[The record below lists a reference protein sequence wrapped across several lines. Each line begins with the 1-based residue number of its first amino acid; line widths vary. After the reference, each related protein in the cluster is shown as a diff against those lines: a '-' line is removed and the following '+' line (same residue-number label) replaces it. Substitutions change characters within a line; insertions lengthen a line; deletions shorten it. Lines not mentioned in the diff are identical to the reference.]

1 MGAES
6 LEDPVGDPALETPER
21 LLGRL
26 AFLLLLQVVGATWWM
41 TRDLGESGEV
51 GFGAVPRDVADL
63 GEQLR
68 RGQFGHARNGG
79 ETGVEGRGQLP
90 DLLRDLLELSR
101 QLSEPDH
108 PLTCDSSPD
117 LPVAGEQASGPIQ
130 VSLRCQPVG

>member
-1 MGAES
+1 MANW
-6 LEDPVGDPALETPER
+6 ALVR
-21 LLGRL
+21 YL
-26 AFLLLLQVVGATWWM
+26 VM
-41 TRDLGESGEV
+41 
-51 GFGAVPRDVADL
+51 VADL

-117 LPVAGEQASGPIQ
+117 LPLAGEQASGPIQ